1 MQLLCVRGIAFAFF
15 IRLFFNEEFL
25 KFDMALNETINT
37 QLQSFFNQSDFTG
50 KGGVITDLDGTAIHE
65 YQGRYLIP
73 QSVEL
78 GLKKI
83 YDLGRPV
90 IINTLRFPLSVMRTF
105 GKEWYKISNAPI
117 PTVLMNG
124 SQLGF
129 ILEVEEGKFGFEEIT
144 AFPLLEREIDDVLKL
159 ISDFLKDGLDNL
171 LVFYY
176 PRNWELGEIIWT
188 PVKEKIPQVQK
199 KYLSASSVYSSDLSF
214 LEEEL
219 KKQDTCMIF
228 LLIDIPQDKLMAY
241 QHTKKN
247 NFFTRQGV
255 DKRYGSEQIA
265 EHLRFELVHS
275 LGAGDS
281 EMDTF
286 LTAVGQAVHVKN
298 PYLKYEGLLP
308 TIRLESSKEL
318 GDLLFQLAAMQR
330 TVIH

>member
-1 MQLLCVRGIAFAFF
+1 MPLS
-15 IRLFFNEEFL
+15 
-25 KFDMALNETINT
+25 DTIST
-37 QLQSFFNQSDFTG
+37 QLQNFFNQSNFTG
-50 KGGVITDLDGTAIHE
+50 NGGVITDLDGTAIHE

-90 IINTLRFPLSVMRTF
+90 VINTLRFPYSVMRTF

-129 ILEVEEGKFGFEEIT
+129 ITDAGEDKIGYEEIA
-144 AFPLLEREIDDVLKL
+144 AFPLEEAEINDVLK
-159 ISDFLKDGLDNL
+159 IIRAFLKDGISNL

-176 PRNWELGEIIWT
+176 PRNWTRGEIIWT
-188 PVKEKIPQVQK
+188 PVKEKIAEVK
-199 KYLSASSVYSSDLSF
+199 HKYKSASFVFSGELSQ
-214 LEEEL
+214 LEEDL
-219 KKQDTCMIF
+219 KKEDTCMIF

-241 QHTKKN
+241 QHTKKS
-247 NFFTRQGV
+247 NFFTHAGV
-255 DKRYGSEQIA
+255 NKRSGSEHISAYLGFDLQ
-265 EHLRFELVHS
+265 HS

-286 LTAVGQAVHVKN
+286 LTAVGQAVHVGN

-308 TIRLESSKEL
+308 SIRLESSKEL

-330 TVIH
+330 TVIK